1 MAEHRLWLHPQSH
14 MPASYY
20 AAPQGRRCHLF
31 VKKMRQQVRPY
42 VRKAR
47 SPPDDSDQKARA
59 QNVGATLSPGSLR
72 SGHRDHSVM
81 DDVIY
86 SVRFNP

>member
-31 VKKMRQQVRPY
+31 VKKCASRSDPH

-47 SPPDDSDQKARA
+47 RPPDDSDQKARA
-59 QNVGATLSPGSLR
+59 QNVSATLSPGSHGAVTR
-72 SGHRDHSVM
+72 IIRWWTM
-81 DDVIY
+81 W
-86 SVRFNP
+86 F

>member
-31 VKKMRQQVRPY
+31 VKKMRRAETLMFGRLAALPMSLT
-42 VRKAR
+42 RKPERRTSVQLFRQAHMER
-47 SPPDDSDQKARA
+47 SQ
-59 QNVGATLSPGSLR
+59 GSF
-72 SGHRDHSVM
+72 GHGRCDLLFAV
-81 DDVIY
+81 
-86 SVRFNP
+86 